1 MWLILIISLPTENG
15 TVRQRAWRSLKAAG
29 SVALRDGVY
38 LLPDRAQCRA
48 LLEPVADD
56 VVSAGGV
63 AHLLTGQ
70 AADDI
75 AYASLFDRQTEYA
88 QLLAEASLLRESV
101 TSESAPDAIKRTRKL
116 RKGFEA
122 IVAIDFFPGE
132 SKTQVEREL
141 STLEA
146 YCARL
151 QSPDEPQPIEE
162 LGSPLSTA
170 DFVGK
175 VWATRRRPWVD
186 RLASAWL
193 IRRHIDP
200 EARFLWL
207 SAPADCPSDALGF
220 DFDGA
225 TFTHVG
231 NRVTFEV
238 IAARFSLEQAG
249 ISRMGQLVHFLDV
262 GGVQPPEALGVE
274 SILAGL
280 RDLAADDDVLLDQAC
295 AVFDGLH
302 TRFCKEQMTP

>member
-1 MWLILIISLPTENG
+1 MWLILIVSLPTENA
-15 TVRQRAWRSLKAAG
+15 TVRQRAWRSLRAAG

-38 LLPDRAQCRA
+38 LLPDRVQCRA
-48 LLEPVADD
+48 LFEPVADD
-56 VVSAGGV
+56 VASAGGV
-63 AHLLTGQ
+63 AHMLMGQ
-70 AADDI
+70 TPDD
-75 AYASLFDRQTEYA
+75 ASYVSLFDRQTEYA

-101 TSESAPDAIKRTRKL
+101 TTESAPDAIKRIRKL
-116 RKGFEA
+116 RKSFEA

-132 SKTQVEREL
+132 SKAQVEREL
-141 STLEA
+141 SNLEA
-146 YCARL
+146 HCARL
-151 QSPDEPQPIEE
+151 QTPDEPQPVEE

-280 RDLAADDDVLLDQAC
+280 RDLAADDDVLLDQTC
-295 AVFDGLH
+295 AVFDGLYA
-302 TRFCKEQMTP
+302 RFCKEQVTP